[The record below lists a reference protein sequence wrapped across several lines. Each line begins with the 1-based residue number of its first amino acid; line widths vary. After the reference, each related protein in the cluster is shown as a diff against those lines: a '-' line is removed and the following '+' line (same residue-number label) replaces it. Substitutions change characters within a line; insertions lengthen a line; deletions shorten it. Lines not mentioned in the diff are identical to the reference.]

1 VALFKIRH
9 FSIEISD
16 NKIVGVCLGTRGNFP
31 QFQGDLDIVV
41 KGQFAGAY
49 KNILQKMETQ
59 MGESI
64 DVSYF
69 FKKRVPE
76 NMKRA
81 PDILSLF

>member
-1 VALFKIRH
+1 MARIKIEH
-9 FSIEISD
+9 FLWIWISD

-49 KNILQKMETQ
+49 KSILQKMETQ

-64 DVSYF
+64 DVSF
-69 FKKRVPE
+69 FKSVGKH
-76 NMKRA
+76 K
-81 PDILSLF
+81 IF

>member
-1 VALFKIRH
+1 MALFKIRH

-64 DVSYF
+64 DVSY
-69 FKKRVPE
+69 
-76 NMKRA
+76 
-81 PDILSLF
+81 ILRKEGLKTRKNSN